1 MSEVL
6 HLPDFYYTEAL
17 KLFIIE
23 LSAIIT
29 AQAMKLESSN
39 ETEEYKVSKRR
50 ELNQGINLSSKLS
63 NDYKDIINGE
73 KTMDELD
80 KFVLNSIL
88 DNLSKMKRETNS
100 EEEILEIIDK
110 RMAVAKKFIDETNK
124 HI

>member
-29 AQAMKLESSN
+29 SQAVKLESSN
-39 ETEEYKVSKRR
+39 ETEENKIKKRK

-63 NDYKDIINGE
+63 NDYKDIVNGV
-73 KTMDELD
+73 KTMDDID
-80 KFVLNSIL
+80 KSILNAVL
-88 DNLSKMKRETNS
+88 DNLVDIKRQTNS
-100 EEEILEIIDK
+100 EEEMLEVIDK
-110 RMAVAKKFIDETNK
+110 RIAQAKKIIDDANN
-124 HI
+124 I

>member
-29 AQAMKLESSN
+29 AQAMKIETSN
-39 ETEEYKVSKRR
+39 ESEEYKIGKRR
-50 ELNQGINLSSKLS
+50 ELNQGITLSSKLS

-73 KTMDELD
+73 KTMDDID
-80 KFVLNSIL
+80 KFILNSIL

-100 EEEILEIIDK
+100 EEGILEEIDK
-110 RMAVAKKFIDETNK
+110 RIAIAKNFIDEMSK
-124 HI
+124 LV